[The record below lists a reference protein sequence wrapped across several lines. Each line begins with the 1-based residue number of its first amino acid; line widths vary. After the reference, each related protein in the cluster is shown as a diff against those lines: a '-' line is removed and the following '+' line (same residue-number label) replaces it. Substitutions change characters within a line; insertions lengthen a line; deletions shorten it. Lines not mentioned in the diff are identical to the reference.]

1 MIKLSS
7 KKPKKNMEN
16 SSNFTRRNAVR
27 RERRAAVRLKFDPS
41 SDNQIVV
48 NNINVPNRDHSNPDS
63 ICSQEDIQFYNPLK
77 SHSIPLVTLR
87 CQKSLALRSQS
98 YPASVHDLDP
108 DCIAY
113 HKFV

>member
-1 MIKLSS
+1 
-7 KKPKKNMEN
+7 MEN
-16 SSNFTRRNAVR
+16 SSNFTRR
-27 RERRAAVRLKFDPS
+27 RRAAIRLKFDPS
-41 SDNQIVV
+41 SDNQIPL
-48 NNINVPNRDHSNPDS
+48 NNIDVLNQDHSNPGS
-63 ICSQEDIQFYNPLK
+63 MNSLEDKELYNPVK
-77 SHSIPLVTLR
+77 SHSIPLVSMR

>member
-1 MIKLSS
+1 MIRSSS
-7 KKPKKNMEN
+7 KKPKKNMEM
-16 SSNFTRRNAVR
+16 SSNFTRRR
-27 RERRAAVRLKFDPS
+27 RTAVRLKFDPS

-48 NNINVPNRDHSNPDS
+48 NNINVPNKDHSNPDS
-63 ICSQEDIQFYNPLK
+63 ICSQEDIEFYNPLK

>member
-1 MIKLSS
+1 MVKSSS
-7 KKPKKNMEN
+7 KKPMKNIEN
-16 SSNFTRRNAVR
+16 SSNFPRR
-27 RERRAAVRLKFDPS
+27 RRAAVRLKFDPS

-48 NNINVPNRDHSNPDS
+48 NTINLLNKDYSNLHSTS
-63 ICSQEDIQFYNPLK
+63 SQENNKLYNPAK
-77 SHSIPLVTLR
+77 SHSIPLVALR